1 MESLAILVPIAL
13 AFTGIAIATFL
24 WAVRSDQYE
33 DLDKSASSILF
44 DEDTTDADAEHK
56 ADE

>member
-13 AFTGIAIATFL
+13 VFTGIAIAAFL

-44 DEDTTDADAEHK
+44 DEDTVTPDKQNKTDE
-56 ADE
+56 

>member
-13 AFTGIAIATFL
+13 VFTAIAIAAFL

-44 DEDTTDADAEHK
+44 DEDTVTPNKENKTDE
-56 ADE
+56 

>member
-13 AFTGIAIATFL
+13 VFTGIAIAAFL

-44 DEDTTDADAEHK
+44 DEDTATPDKENKTDE
-56 ADE
+56 

>member
-1 MESLAILVPIAL
+1 MDSLAILVPIAL
-13 AFTGIAIATFL
+13 VFTGIAIAAFL

-44 DEDTTDADAEHK
+44 DEDTVTPDKEHK
-56 ADE
+56 TDE

>member
-13 AFTGIAIATFL
+13 VFTGIAIAAFL

-44 DEDTTDADAEHK
+44 DEDTTTPDK
-56 ADE
+56 VTNPDE